1 MDLVALFGP
10 PEGDDIN
17 AVGDWYLVDESA
29 GENGGTL
36 VLAGPFQTFEQ
47 AERVFTLA
55 AVAYAQFL
63 GPRVLSDDGRL
74 SLGLCIAH
82 NPEITADKT
91 EGLFN
96 GILLPAASGLKDI
109 GNVLQGFMNLRPSI
123 YLGASQPDA
132 DWAARELGGLQASSL
147 EASDPGVQGLMEQ
160 IQAAIRELNSK
171 IPDIFT
177 TPNRDVEIRP
187 DEMTALL
194 TVTGMMT
201 VIDGQPGISG
211 EQKDAIAVLVD
222 ALTAMGLRVPPAL
235 MQRVAQSRLLEM
247 AATKVA
253 GENGEQP

>member
-17 AVGDWYLVDESA
+17 AVGDWYLLDESA
-29 GENGGTL
+29 GGDGRTL

-47 AERVFTLA
+47 AERVFALA

-63 GPRVLSDDGRL
+63 GPRALSDEGRL
-74 SLGLCIAH
+74 SLGLGIAH

-96 GILLPAASGLKDI
+96 GILLPAASSLKDI

-123 YLGASQPDA
+123 YLGASEPDA
-132 DWAARELGGLQASSL
+132 DWAARELGGLQASRP
-147 EASDPGVQGLMEQ
+147 EASDPDVQGLMEQ
-160 IQAAIRELNSK
+160 IQAAIRGLNSK
-171 IPDIFT
+171 IPEIFT

-201 VIDGQPGISG
+201 VIDGRPEMSG
-211 EQKDAIAVLVD
+211 EHKDAITVLVD
-222 ALTAMGLRVPPAL
+222 VLTAMGLRVPPDL
-235 MQRVAQSRLLEM
+235 MQRVAQARLLDM
-247 AATKVA
+247 AAAKVIA
-253 GENGEQP
+253 ENGGQP